1 MASKS
6 TVYGCSAL
14 FIAVGG
20 VLFGTNPPSQ
30 RYESFAIWEAKDYL
44 VADACPRKL
53 PLVGDSLR
61 DECVTLIQSDAST
74 PLLRSMIRQGTR
86 RRNFGLFSLYR
97 TQLDIETLVP
107 ALPRGWV
114 PVYEIEAIGILNT
127 LTIYRAQE
135 KL

>member
-6 TVYGCSAL
+6 TVYGSSAL
-14 FIAVGG
+14 LIAVAG
-20 VLFGTNPPSQ
+20 VLFCTNPPGQ
-30 RYESFAIWEAKDYL
+30 RYESFAVSEAKDYL

-53 PLVGDSLR
+53 PFLGDSLR
-61 DECVTLIQSDAST
+61 DECITLIQSEAST
-74 PLLRSMIRQGTR
+74 PLLRSMIRQGTQR
-86 RRNFGLFSLYR
+86 QNFGLFSLYR

-114 PVYEIEAIGILNT
+114 PVYEIEAIGVLNT

-135 KL
+135 QL